1 MDNSSRS
8 KYFIKLGGT
17 VNTGFI
23 IFHLIKDW
31 PYIGLPHF
39 IILSI
44 LTFFSYASFFLTE
57 ALLTKLYGRIIFGLF
72 CLLYTLRAF
81 RSIQSYIQLKE
92 TINVESVLIFI
103 GCILCVVF
111 YITAM
116 VTFKKMPRANR

>member
-57 ALLTKLYGRIIFGLF
+57 VLLTKIYGKIILGLF
-72 CLLYTLRAF
+72 CLMYTLRAF
-81 RSIQSYIQLKE
+81 RSVQSYIQQR
-92 TINVESVLIFI
+92 ESLNIESISIFI
-103 GCILCVVF
+103 GCVLFVVF

-116 VTFKKMPRANR
+116 VTFRKTQK